1 MPIFVYHNII
11 KDNIVILFVFSHS
24 VSLYKKAIH
33 FEPLFLIYRLCY
45 E

>member
-1 MPIFVYHNII
+1 MYYNII

-33 FEPLFLIYRLCY
+33 FELHPKS
-45 E
+45 

>member
-1 MPIFVYHNII
+1 MSPILCYHH
-11 KDNIVILFVFSHS
+11 LLSPL

-33 FEPLFLIYRLCY
+33 FEPLFLIYLPCY

>member
-1 MPIFVYHNII
+1 
-11 KDNIVILFVFSHS
+11 HS

-33 FEPLFLIYRLCY
+33 FEPLFLIYHLCY